1 VEAIVKTL
9 IDKLPVATVIAYVGA
24 AIALIGYLNGDLT
37 VFEALAAVGITNFG
51 AGKLGQARNEAGR
64 GLRKP

>member
-1 VEAIVKTL
+1 VESVIKLL
-9 IDKLPVATVIAYVGA
+9 IDKLPVATLMAYA
-24 AIALIGYLNGDLT
+24 AVVVCVVAYLNGDIT
-37 VFEALAAVGITNFG
+37 VTEALVGLGVTSFG